1 MKHTSNLFEADRC
14 INTLAVIELKRAV
27 MAYYEDGVRFDGTGP
42 LIPFGGESVC
52 LAGVEIE
59 DGMPYVRLVDR
70 QDRVSRCPATQL
82 SVRALVTILDWF
94 PETEGAKDCSTPGLE
109 QTLGLFCGTLKQII
123 NNQKAK

>member
-27 MAYYEDGVRFDGTGP
+27 IAYYEDGVRFNGTGP
-42 LIPFGGESVC
+42 LIPFGGRSVC
-52 LAGVEIE
+52 VASVEIE
-59 DGMPYVRLVDR
+59 DGLPYVQLVDSDNR
-70 QDRVSRCPATQL
+70 SSRYPATQL

-109 QTLGLFCGTLKQII
+109 QTLGLFCGTLRQVIE
-123 NNQKAK
+123 NQKTK